1 MFTLGSFEPP
11 ANQERALGGLAG
23 LAQRYGLTV
32 IVAGAIVYG
41 SLYPFVFHDTGSF
54 GADISHLAGT
64 WKQPPQSR
72 GDLLAN
78 ILLYMPLGLA
88 IALALAPHRP
98 NFRVLV
104 LAGIGGAILSLAI
117 ELSQFFEASRVSV
130 LSDFYLNVAGTFAGA
145 ALARTSGIGWSA
157 ASWPRGSAAA
167 FARLLL
173 LAWLGW
179 RLYPYVPTI
188 DLHKYWQSVK
198 PLLAPHITPYEILRY
213 AVYWW
218 SAIFLFQTGLGAK
231 RMPLVLPAVLC
242 FFAAKIVIIGLV
254 ITPSELLGA
263 GLAVFLGQPI
273 LKRHAALGVACL
285 AVLLLLTII
294 LSRVLPWQFSEVQ
307 KAFQWIPFY
316 SVLHGSLQVNAISFA
331 EKFYLYGAALLLLV
345 TAGMRLTIA
354 VALECA
360 ILFATSL
367 LQTFMVERSAEITD
381 VILAMLAGVIYM
393 FLRRRPAEKNAG

>member
-11 ANQERALGGLAG
+11 ANQERAMGVAG
-23 LAQRYGLTV
+23 LAQRYGLMV

-41 SLYPFVFHDTGSF
+41 SLYPFVFHDAGSF
-54 GADISHLAGT
+54 GADIAHLAGT

-78 ILLYMPLGLA
+78 ILLYMPLRLS
-88 IALALAPHRP
+88 IALALAPDRAK
-98 NFRVLV
+98 FRALV
-104 LAGIGGAILSLAI
+104 LAGIGGAVLSLAI
-117 ELSQFFEASRVSV
+117 ELSQFFDASRVSV

-145 ALARTSGIGWSA
+145 ALARTTGAGRIK
-157 ASWPRGSAAA
+157 ASWPAGSAAA

-188 DLHKYWQSVK
+188 DLHKYWHSVR
-198 PLLAPHITPYEILRY
+198 PLVTPHVTPYEILRY
-213 AVYWW
+213 TVYWW

-231 RMPLVLPAVLC
+231 RTPPIFPALLF
-242 FFAAKIVIIGLV
+242 FFAAKVVIIGLV

-273 LKRHAALGVACL
+273 LKRHAAIGARCL
-285 AVLLLLTII
+285 AALLLLTII
-294 LSRVLPWQFSEVQ
+294 LSRVLPWQFSESQ

-316 SVLHGSLQVNAISFA
+316 SVLHGSLQVNAIAFA
-331 EKFYLYGAALLLLV
+331 EKFTLYGAALLMLV

-354 VALECA
+354 LTLECV
-360 ILFATSL
+360 ILFVTSF
-367 LQTFMVERSAEITD
+367 LQTFMVDRSAEITD
-381 VILAMLAGVIYM
+381 VILAMLAGVIYAC
-393 FLRRRPAEKNAG
+393 LRRQPAEKNAG